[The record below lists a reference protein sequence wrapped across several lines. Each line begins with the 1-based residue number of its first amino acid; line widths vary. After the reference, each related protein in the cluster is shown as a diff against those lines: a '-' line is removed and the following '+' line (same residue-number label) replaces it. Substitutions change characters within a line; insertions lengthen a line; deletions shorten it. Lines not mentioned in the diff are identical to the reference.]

1 MTKQE
6 FESRLEPGKTV
17 TGGQYKII
25 EYVYMFY
32 PAIDEARGKDQIA
45 SLYNMFGMTVINDML
60 PRARRGEQLEN
71 DLFEAKKRLDE
82 IKNEITMLRGE

>member
-6 FESRLEPGKTV
+6 FESRLDAGKTV
-17 TGGQYKII
+17 TGGQYKVI
-25 EYVYMFY
+25 EYVYMYY
-32 PAIDEARGKDQIA
+32 PAIDEVHGKDQIA

-60 PRARRGEQLEN
+60 PRARRGEQLEK

-82 IKNEITMLRGE
+82 IKKRLLC

>member
-25 EYVYMFY
+25 EYVYMYY
-32 PAIDEARGKDQIA
+32 PAIDAVHGKDQIA
-45 SLYNMFGMTVINDML
+45 YLYNTFGMTVINDML
-60 PRARRGEQLEN
+60 PRARRGEQLEK
-71 DLFEAKKRLDE
+71 DFLEAQKRLDE
-82 IKNEITMLRGE
+82 IKKEITMLRGE

>member
-6 FESRLEPGKTV
+6 FESRLEAGKTV

-25 EYVYMFY
+25 EYVYMYY
-32 PAIDEARGKDQIA
+32 PAIDEVHGKDQIA

-82 IKNEITMLRGE
+82 IKKRLLC